1 VSPIEVGCIV
11 LACVFGGALLGMAIH
26 TMLPEHH
33 LNAESK
39 DVIKL
44 GMGLIA
50 TMSALVLALLT
61 NSAKGSYDTQRSE
74 VTQLSANVIL
84 LDRVLAHYGPE
95 TKEARDLVK
104 LSAAGMIDRMWPNEP
119 VRTAKSGPIT
129 TSGELFF
136 DKIQELTPKNEVQ
149 HSLQAQ
155 AISLSIGIGQARLLL
170 FEQGG
175 RSIPMPFLVL
185 LIFWVT
191 VIFLSFGLF
200 APHNATVIATLFL
213 CALSVSGAIF
223 LIMELDRP
231 FGGIIQI
238 SSAPLR
244 NAMDN
249 IGK

>member
-1 VSPIEVGCIV
+1 VNPIGVGAIV
-11 LACVFGGALLGMAIH
+11 LVCVFGGAMLGMVIH
-26 TMLPEHH
+26 TLLPEHH
-33 LNAESK
+33 LNSESK

-61 NSAKGSYDTQRSE
+61 NSAKGSYDTQRNE
-74 VTQLSANVIL
+74 ITQLSANILL

-95 TKEARDLVK
+95 TKEARDLLK
-104 LSAAGMIDRMWPNEP
+104 LSVAGMIDRIWPNDP
-119 VRTAKSGPIT
+119 SGNVKLGPNT

-136 DKIQELTPKNEVQ
+136 DKIQELVPKNEVQ

-155 AISLSIGIGQARLLL
+155 ALSLSIGIGQARLML
-170 FEQGG
+170 FEQGV

-200 APHNATVIATLFL
+200 APHNATVVVTLFL

-231 FGGIIQI
+231 FGGLIEI

-244 NAMDN
+244 NALA
-249 IGK
+249 IVGK

>member
-1 VSPIEVGCIV
+1 VNPIGVGCIV
-11 LACVFGGALLGMAIH
+11 LVCVFGGAMLGMAIH
-26 TMLPEHH
+26 TLLPEHH
-33 LNAESK
+33 LNTESK

-61 NSAKGSYDTQRSE
+61 NSAKGSYDTQRNE
-74 VTQLSANVIL
+74 VTQVAANVIL

-95 TKEARDLVK
+95 TKEARDLLK
-104 LSAAGMIDRMWPNEP
+104 LSVAGMIDRMWPSHP
-119 VRTAKSGPIT
+119 VQTANLGPTT

-155 AISLSIGIGQARLLL
+155 ALNLSIGIGQARLLL

-175 RSIPMPFLVL
+175 RSIPLPFLVL

-191 VIFLSFGLF
+191 AIFLSFGLF
-200 APHNATVIATLFL
+200 APRNATVIVTLFL

-231 FGGIIQI
+231 FGGLVQI

-244 NAMDN
+244 NALVSV
-249 IGK
+249 GK

>member
-1 VSPIEVGCIV
+1 MNPIGVACIV
-11 LACVFGGALLGMAIH
+11 LVCVFGGAMLGMAVH
-26 TMLPEHH
+26 TVLPEHH
-33 LNAESK
+33 LNTESK

-61 NSAKGSYDTQRSE
+61 NSAKGSYDTQRNE
-74 VTQLSANVIL
+74 VTQVSANVIL

-95 TKEARDLVK
+95 TKDARDLIKV
-104 LSAAGMIDRMWPNEP
+104 SVAAMIDRVWPSGRVEA
-119 VRTAKSGPIT
+119 AKLGPT
-129 TSGELFF
+129 STSGELFF
-136 DKIQELTPKNEVQ
+136 DKIQELTPKDEVQ
-149 HSLQAQ
+149 RALQAQ
-155 AISLSIGIGQARLLL
+155 ALNLSIQIGQARLLL

-191 VIFLSFGLF
+191 TIFLSFGLF
-200 APHNATVIATLFL
+200 APRNATVIVTLFL
-213 CALSVSGAIF
+213 CALSVAGAIF

-231 FGGIIQI
+231 FGGLIEI

-244 NAMDN
+244 NAMAI

>member
-1 VSPIEVGCIV
+1 MSPFVVGCIV
-11 LACVFGGALLGMAIH
+11 LTCVFGGAMLGMAIH
-26 TMLPEHH
+26 TLLPEHH

-61 NSAKGSYDTQRSE
+61 SSAKGSYDTQRNE
-74 VTQLSANVIL
+74 VTQVSANVIL

-95 TKEARDLVK
+95 TKEARDLLK
-104 LSAAGMIDRMWPNEP
+104 LSLAGMIDRLWPNDS
-119 VRTAKSGPIT
+119 VQSTKLGPTT

-136 DKIQELTPKNEVQ
+136 DKIQELTPQNEVQ
-149 HSLQAQ
+149 RSLQTQ
-155 AISLSIGIGQARLLL
+155 AVSLSIGIAQARLLL

-200 APHNATVIATLFL
+200 APRNATVIVTLFL

-231 FGGIIQI
+231 FGGVIQI
-238 SSAPLR
+238 SSAPLHS
-244 NAMDN
+244 AMASV
-249 IGK
+249 GK

>member
-1 VSPIEVGCIV
+1 MSPIEVGCIV

-26 TMLPEHH
+26 TMLPEQH

-61 NSAKGSYDTQRSE
+61 SSAKGSYDTQRNE
-74 VTQLSANVIL
+74 LTLAAANIL
-84 LDRVLAHYGPE
+84 LIDRVLAHYGPE
-95 TKEARDLVK
+95 AKEARDLLK
-104 LSAAGMIDRMWPNEP
+104 LSVAGMIDRIWPNDP
-119 VRTAKSGPIT
+119 LANAKLGPTTAG
-129 TSGELFF
+129 GELFF
-136 DKIQELTPKNEVQ
+136 DKIQELKPQNDVQ
-149 HSLQAQ
+149 RALQAQ
-155 AISLSIGIGQARLLL
+155 AIKMSIDIGQARLLL

-231 FGGIIQI
+231 FGGVIQI

-244 NAMDN
+244 NAIDN
-249 IGK
+249 IDK

>member
-1 VSPIEVGCIV
+1 MNPIGVACIV
-11 LACVFGGALLGMAIH
+11 LVCVFGGAMLGMAVH
-26 TMLPEHH
+26 TVLPEQH
-33 LNAESK
+33 LNTESK

-61 NSAKGSYDTQRSE
+61 NSAKGSYDTQRNE
-74 VTQLSANVIL
+74 VTQVSANVIL

-95 TKEARDLVK
+95 TKEARDLLK
-104 LSAAGMIDRMWPNEP
+104 LSAAVMIDRIWPSDR
-119 VRTAKSGPIT
+119 VQGAKLAPTT

-136 DKIQELTPKNEVQ
+136 DKIQELTPRDEVQ
-149 HSLQAQ
+149 RSLQAQ
-155 AISLSIGIGQARLLL
+155 ALSLSIGIGQARLLL

-185 LIFWVT
+185 LIFWVAI
-191 VIFLSFGLF
+191 IFLSFGLF
-200 APHNATVIATLFL
+200 APRNATVIVTLFL

-231 FGGIIQI
+231 FGGVIQI

-244 NAMDN
+244 NAIAT
-249 IGK
+249 IGR

>member
-1 VSPIEVGCIV
+1 MSAIGIGLIV
-11 LACVFGGALLGMAIH
+11 LVCVFGGSMLGMFLRTI
-26 TMLPEHH
+26 LPEHH
-33 LNAESK
+33 LSADSK

-44 GMGLIA
+44 GMGLTA

-61 NSAKGSYDTQRSE
+61 NSAKGSFDTQRNE
-74 VTQLSANVIL
+74 LTQMSANIIL

-95 TKEARDLVK
+95 TKDARDLLKGTVA
-104 LSAAGMIDRMWPNEP
+104 SMITRIWPDEGSGPQMEP
-119 VRTAKSGPIT
+119 VAA
-129 TSGELFF
+129 EAFY
-136 DKIQELTPKNEVQ
+136 DKIQALSPQNEVQ
-149 HSLQAQ
+149 RALQAQ
-155 AISLSIGIGQARLLL
+155 AVKMSVDIGQARWLL

-200 APHNATVIATLFL
+200 APRNATVIVTLFL

-223 LIMELDRP
+223 LILELDRP
-231 FGGIIQI
+231 FGGLVQI

-244 NAMDN
+244 SALLQID
-249 IGK
+249 K

>member
-1 VSPIEVGCIV
+1 MSPIVVGGIV

-26 TMLPEHH
+26 AMLPEHH

-61 NSAKGSYDTQRSE
+61 NSAKGSYDTQRNE
-74 VTQLSANVIL
+74 LTQAAANIIL
-84 LDRVLAHYGPE
+84 VDRVLAHYGPE
-95 TKEARDLVK
+95 TKEARDLLKTSV
-104 LSAAGMIDRMWPNEP
+104 AGMIDRLWPDDP
-119 VRTAKSGPIT
+119 VANAKLGPTTAG
-129 TSGELFF
+129 GELFF
-136 DKIQELTPKNEVQ
+136 DKIQELKPQNDVQ
-149 HSLQAQ
+149 RSLQAE
-155 AISLSIGIGQARLLL
+155 AIKMSIDIGQARLLL
-170 FEQGG
+170 FEQSG

-200 APHNATVIATLFL
+200 APRNATVIATLFL

-231 FGGIIQI
+231 FGGMIQI

-249 IGK
+249 IDK

>member
-1 VSPIEVGCIV
+1 MSPIAVGCIV
-11 LACVFGGALLGMAIH
+11 LACVFGGALLGMALQTI
-26 TMLPEHH
+26 LPEHH
-33 LNAESK
+33 LSVDSR

-50 TMSALVLALLT
+50 TMSALVLALLIS
-61 NSAKGSYDTQRSE
+61 SAKGSYDTQRNE
-74 VTQLSANVIL
+74 LTQAAANIIL
-84 LDRVLAHYGPE
+84 VDRVLAHYGPE
-95 TKEARDLVK
+95 SKEARDLLQ
-104 LSAAGMIDRMWPNEP
+104 LSVAGMIDRIWPSDPAANAKLGP
-119 VRTAKSGPIT
+119 TTAG
-129 TSGELFF
+129 GELFF
-136 DKIQELTPKNEVQ
+136 DKIQELTPQNDVQ
-149 HSLQAQ
+149 RALQAE
-155 AISLSIGIGQARLLL
+155 AVRMSIDIGQARLLL
-170 FEQGG
+170 FEQSG

-231 FGGIIQI
+231 FGGMIQI

-244 NAMDN
+244 AAIASID
-249 IGK
+249 K

>member
-1 VSPIEVGCIV
+1 MSPIVVGGIV

-26 TMLPEHH
+26 AILPEHH

-61 NSAKGSYDTQRSE
+61 NSAKGSYDTQRNE
-74 VTQLSANVIL
+74 LTQAAANIIL
-84 LDRVLAHYGPE
+84 LDRVLAHYGSE
-95 TKEARDLVK
+95 TKEARDLLKTSV
-104 LSAAGMIDRMWPNEP
+104 AGMIDRLWPDDP
-119 VRTAKSGPIT
+119 VANAKLAPTIAG
-129 TSGELFF
+129 GELFF
-136 DKIQELTPKNEVQ
+136 DKIQELKPQNDVQ
-149 HSLQAQ
+149 RSLQAE
-155 AISLSIGIGQARLLL
+155 AIKMSIDIGQARLLL
-170 FEQGG
+170 FEQSG

-200 APHNATVIATLFL
+200 APRNATVVATLFL

-231 FGGIIQI
+231 FGGMIQI

-249 IGK
+249 IDN

>member
-1 VSPIEVGCIV
+1 M
-11 LACVFGGALLGMAIH
+11 LGMAIH
-26 TMLPEHH
+26 TRLPEQH
-33 LNAESK
+33 LNTESK

-61 NSAKGSYDTQRSE
+61 NSAKGSYDTQRNE
-74 VTQLSANVIL
+74 VTQVAANVLL
-84 LDRVLAHYGPE
+84 LDRVMAHYGSE
-95 TKEARDLVK
+95 TKEARDLLK
-104 LSAAGMIDRMWPNEP
+104 LSVAGMIDRFW
-119 VRTAKSGPIT
+119 RSDSLQTAKSGPTST
-129 TSGELFF
+129 TGELFF
-136 DKIQELTPKNEVQ
+136 DKIQELTPKNEGQ

-155 AISLSIGIGQARLLL
+155 AISLSISIGQARLLL
-170 FEQGG
+170 LEQGG

-200 APHNATVIATLFL
+200 APRNATVVVTLFL

-231 FGGIIQI
+231 FGGLIQI

-244 NAMDN
+244 NAMA
-249 IGK
+249 IVGK

>member
-1 VSPIEVGCIV
+1 VSPFEVGCIV
-11 LACVFGGALLGMAIH
+11 LACVFGGAMLGMTIH
-26 TMLPEHH
+26 TLLPEPH

-61 NSAKGSYDTQRSE
+61 NSAKSSYDTQRNE

-95 TKEARDLVK
+95 TKESRDLMK
-104 LSAAGMIDRMWPNEP
+104 LSVAGMIDRIWPSDLVE
-119 VRTAKSGPIT
+119 TAKSGPT
-129 TSGELFF
+129 TASGELFF

-149 HSLQAQ
+149 HLLQAQ
-155 AISLSIGIGQARLLL
+155 ALSLSIGIAQARLLL

-191 VIFLSFGLF
+191 TIFLSFGLF
-200 APHNATVIATLFL
+200 APRNATVIVTLFL
-213 CALSVSGAIF
+213 CALSVAGAIF

-231 FGGIIQI
+231 FGGLIEI

-244 NAMDN
+244 NAIVS